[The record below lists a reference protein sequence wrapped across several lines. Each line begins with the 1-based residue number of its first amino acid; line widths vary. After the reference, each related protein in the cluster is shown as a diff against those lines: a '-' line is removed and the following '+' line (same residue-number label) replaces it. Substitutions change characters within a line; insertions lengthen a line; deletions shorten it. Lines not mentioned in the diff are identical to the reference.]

1 MRPLLFA
8 FTSLVFS
15 TLSASVGAQGIP
27 ATIDLREDEDDLR
40 VLGLDEQGRLGRA
53 VALGDVN
60 GDGHGDLILGIPEAD
75 REGGTTLQSTG
86 EVWVVFGHAPVPA
99 LIDVDD
105 LSNSEGFHLIGEEE
119 FADLGSAVAVGDLNG
134 DGLSDLIVAEPEAD
148 PNVSGNIRTGAGRVH
163 IVFGAEDLDGSLDL
177 AYHNPDVM
185 IFGVDFQDS
194 IAACIAVGD
203 LNADG
208 LGDLILGVP
217 EGDRDQTGTNDL
229 AGEVFI
235 LPGRESWVNRIDLQG
250 PPSGVYVIRG
260 ASGGDRLGTSVAVGD
275 INGDGYDDLA
285 LGAPGV
291 NQTDPGR
298 SNAGEVAVLL
308 GSDALLSGSR
318 VIDLDTRDP
327 DLRVIG
333 DDTGDELGS
342 GVALGDFNG
351 DGLMDIVAGAPLAD
365 QAGLNRLEAGEVA
378 LWWGR
383 AALPGSVDLS
393 VGGEDLRILGRDG
406 DDVTGH
412 ELAAGDLDGDGLDEL
427 VVATALADTFFP
439 VRGDAGEVN
448 IFMGSSLVALAT
460 GTVLD
465 LEDDPQDVRL
475 HGDATTDLWGDAAHA
490 WHSFARS
497 GFNDLIVGG
506 PHFDPVVSSDTRFQ
520 AGAGAV
526 ILGRSDL
533 LTATRSAFSR
543 ADDAPP
549 AWLGEVIRLGIDHAS
564 GTGSAQ
570 TTVTL
575 TRSAP
580 TGAGLP
586 SGVAAATWEASTTR
600 TGWTTAALSLRFT
613 DAEIAGLDETA
624 LRIHAAPTAGGP
636 WTSLP
641 TTIDERANLATAS
654 VSSLGFFALAEAK
667 SSDLLIDYLLGLTDT
682 PPPNSN
688 PNGDGFTDIAD
699 VVTHLLAGD

>member
-1 MRPLLFA
+1 MRSPLFFLVSLA
-8 FTSLVFS
+8 FVTAPMS
-15 TLSASVGAQGIP
+15 TGAQGIP
-27 ATIDLREDEDDLR
+27 AVIDLREGEEDLR
-40 VLGLDEQGRLGRA
+40 VLGLDEQGLLGRA
-53 VALGDVN
+53 VVLGDIN
-60 GDGHGDLILGIPEAD
+60 GDGRGDLILGIPEAD
-75 REGGTTLQSTG
+75 REGTTALQSAG

-105 LSNSEGFHLIGEEE
+105 ISNSEGFHVIGEEE
-119 FADLGSAVAVGDLNG
+119 FADLGTAVGAGDING
-134 DGLSDLIVAEPEAD
+134 DGIDDLIVAEPEAD
-148 PNVSGNIRTGAGRVH
+148 PNVSGNVRTGAGRVH

-185 IFGVDFQDS
+185 ISGADFQDS

-208 LGDLILGVP
+208 RGDLVLGVP
-217 EGDRDQTGTNDL
+217 DADRDQTGTNDL

-235 LPGRESWVNRIDLQG
+235 LPGRESWLNRIDLRG
-250 PPSGVYVIRG
+250 PPSNVYVIRG
-260 ASGGDRLGTSVAVGD
+260 ANAGDQLGSAVAVGD

-285 LGAPGV
+285 IGAPGV

-298 SNAGEVAVLL
+298 SNAGEIEVLL
-308 GSDALLSGSR
+308 GSASLLTGSR

-327 DLRVIG
+327 DLRLRG
-333 DDTGDELGS
+333 DDTGDELGR
-342 GVALGDFNG
+342 GVAMGDFNG

-365 QAGLNRLEAGEVA
+365 HLGIDRLEAGEAV

-383 AALPGSVDLS
+383 AALPGAVDLS
-393 VGGEDLRILGRDG
+393 LGQEDVRVLGRDE
-406 DDVTGH
+406 DDETGH
-412 ELAAGDLDGDGLDEL
+412 ELAAGDLDGDGRDEW

-439 VRGDAGEVN
+439 VRGDAGEIN
-448 IFMGSSLVALAT
+448 IFTGSSLVALVS

-465 LEDDPQDVRL
+465 LDDDPQAVRL
-475 HGDATTDLWGDAAHA
+475 HGDTTTDLWGDAAHA

-506 PHFDPVVSSDTRFQ
+506 PQFDPVVSSDTRFQ
-520 AGAGAV
+520 AGAGAL

-533 LTATRSAFSR
+533 TTATRSIFSR

-549 AWLGEVIRLGIDHAS
+549 AWLGEVIRFGIDYAS
-564 GTGSAQ
+564 GTGPAQ

-580 TGAGLP
+580 SGSGLS
-586 SGVAAATWEASTTR
+586 SGVATATWEASTTR
-600 TGWTTAALSLRFT
+600 TGWTSAVLSLRCT
-613 DAEIAGLDETA
+613 DAEIAGLDETS
-624 LRIHAAPTAGGP
+624 LRIHTAPTAGGP

-641 TTIDERANLATAS
+641 TTIDERANLASAS
-654 VSSLGFFALAEAK
+654 VSALGFFALAEAR
-667 SSDLLIDYLLGLTDT
+667 SSDLLIEYLLGITDT

-688 PNGDGFTDIAD
+688 PNGDAFVDIAD